1 MTNREIWLEVP
12 IRILGRQLGAELF
25 NCKDQGGLETF
36 IFIEFPAY
44 ILQELRSDSSP
55 QIIVGAQE

>member
-12 IRILGRQLGAELF
+12 IRVLGRQLGAELF
-25 NCKDQGGLETF
+25 NCKNQGGFETF
-36 IFIEFPAY
+36 IFIEFAAY

-55 QIIVGAQE
+55 QIVVGAQQ